1 MKFQALIRFLL
12 LFFCLSMM
20 IASAK
25 ANMHIGI
32 KLYENRHFD
41 ILNDSNP
48 DKNIDKAIL
57 FFSNKINDP
66 LYEKEAALYLLK
78 SYYFKGKFA
87 EEDRALKKKI
97 LKKGKDFGLGL
108 IEEFPNSIECRYW
121 YLVNLGSWAEEY
133 GIFAAAK
140 EGVADQMKYHSEKI
154 ISLNPEYENGAGY
167 LLLGAVHY
175 KAPYIPFILSWP
187 NNKEA
192 IKYLQLAYNTGNV
205 EIAQMVYLSQAFYKG
220 KRRDEAIILIEKAM
234 EVVPSNDNYASDWEW
249 IKKAKNISQSYKK

>member
-78 SYYFKGKFA
+78 SY
-87 EEDRALKKKI
+87 
-97 LKKGKDFGLGL
+97 
-108 IEEFPNSIECRYW
+108 
-121 YLVNLGSWAEEY
+121 
-133 GIFAAAK
+133 
-140 EGVADQMKYHSEKI
+140 
-154 ISLNPEYENGAGY
+154 
-167 LLLGAVHY
+167 
-175 KAPYIPFILSWP
+175 
-187 NNKEA
+187 
-192 IKYLQLAYNTGNV
+192 
-205 EIAQMVYLSQAFYKG
+205 
-220 KRRDEAIILIEKAM
+220 
-234 EVVPSNDNYASDWEW
+234 
-249 IKKAKNISQSYKK
+249 

>member
-78 SYYFKGKFA
+78 SYYFKGEFILKDT
-87 EEDRALKKKI
+87 EQKKKI
-97 LKKGKDFGLGL
+97 FNEGKYLGEKL
-108 IEEFPNSIECRYW
+108 IHKFPDSVEYKYW
-121 YLVNLGSWAEEY
+121 YLVNLGSWAKAY
-133 GIFAAAK
+133 GILTAAY
-140 EGVADQMKYHSEKI
+140 EGVAEIMKKQSEIIIKI
-154 ISLNPEYENGAGY
+154 DSNYQDGGGY
-167 LLLGAVHY
+167 FMLGAVHH
-175 KAPYIPFILSWP
+175 KSPYIPFFLSWP
-187 NNKEA
+187 NNQDA
-192 IKYLQLAYNTGNV
+192 IKYLQLALNTGFKKLN
-205 EIAQMVYLSQAFYKG
+205 QKVYLAQALK
-220 KRRDEAIILIEKAM
+220 KNNQINEAKNLLIEVSNAIPDSSNLIEDLFEIEKA
-234 EVVPSNDNYASDWEW
+234 NNLLQ
-249 IKKAKNISQSYKK
+249 NL